1 MSRILLDTHA
11 FLWFALN
18 DSRLSANEKN
28 CIEDPGSDL
37 LFSPASYWEI
47 AIKISIGKYSLPEDF
62 SNFMRDQID
71 ENQLTVL
78 PISIQHA
85 AAISSMPFH
94 HRDPFDRLLIAQA
107 VVENVKLLSSDKI
120 FDSYPVTRLW

>member
-1 MSRILLDTHA
+1 MTRILLDTHA

-18 DSRLSANEKN
+18 DSRLSANAKD
-28 CIEDPGSDL
+28 CMEDPDSDL

-62 SNFMRDQID
+62 TDFMRDQID

-78 PISIQHA
+78 PVSIQHA
-85 AAISSMPFH
+85 AAVSSMPFH
-94 HRDPFDRLLIAQA
+94 HRDPFDRLLVAQA
-107 VVENVKLLSSDKI
+107 IVENVELLSSDEI